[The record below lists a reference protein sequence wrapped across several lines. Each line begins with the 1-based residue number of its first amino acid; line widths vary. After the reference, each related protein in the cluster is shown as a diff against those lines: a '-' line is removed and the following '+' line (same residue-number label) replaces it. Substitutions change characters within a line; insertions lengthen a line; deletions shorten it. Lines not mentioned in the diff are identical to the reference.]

1 MLFRIEDISGFNPN
15 LRIYDVDESTKPLV
29 DKTRIDEYIALKI
42 REEVNGAKSRELLSY
57 SKSLAT
63 CILKY
68 NKYTDNELHICII
81 NDIKD
86 YILYISPDG
95 NEKWKPYF
103 IGNRINGEP
112 LFQKNGKIQLLNFII
127 DVSNNDLLDNY
138 LRCYTGS
145 GKKVLASPEKDNEVV
160 VMNPSSDLVINQYM
174 DAVYILYALQLK
186 YRFLCDI
193 KIQRTLIDEL
203 SNMDEFRFEYCPH
216 ERMAFIHLI
225 LYLSAKW
232 KYEYQISQKIYDYA
246 DSEEHLSIC
255 YDPILQ
261 FHDIMENDFEE
272 SYDFSTYNQNVISDL
287 FWKYC
292 GIYLKDQ
299 KWA

>member
-15 LRIYDVDESTKPLV
+15 LRIYNVDESAKPLV

-68 NKYTDNELHICII
+68 NKYTDNELHISII
-81 NDIKD
+81 NGFMN
-86 YILYISPDG
+86 YISYISPDG
-95 NEKWKPYF
+95 NEKWKYYF
-103 IGNRINGEP
+103 IEDRIIGKP

-127 DVSNNDLLDNY
+127 DVSNNDLVDNY
-138 LRCYTGS
+138 LKCYTGS

-186 YRFLCDI
+186 YRFLCNI
-193 KIQRTLIDEL
+193 KIQSSLISEL
-203 SNMDEFRFEYCPH
+203 SNMDESRFEYCPY
-216 ERMAFIHLI
+216 ERMAFMYLI

-232 KYEYQISQKIYDYA
+232 NYEYQISQKIYVYA
-246 DSEEHLSIC
+246 DNEEHMSIC

-261 FHDIMENDFEE
+261 FHDIMEDDFEE
-272 SYDFSTYNQNVISDL
+272 SYDLSAYNKNVISDL

-292 GIYLKDQ
+292 EIYLKDQ
-299 KWA
+299 M